1 MGARDELFTGR
12 STLLLELEEA
22 QVILNCATQHSLVLM
37 DELGRGTSSCDGAAI
52 ATATLHHLVT
62 QACLV
67 SVLSLYYSGQVFDLV
82 CESLSIRH
90 ATDEGTIALCTELSR
105 GVHGETRC
113 VSMIYVVVFM
123 VKPGVSMIHGNLFMV
138 KPDDDGK
145 AVTLLYSVV
154 EGLANE
160 SFGLNVARLADIR
173 ADVLSRASHYTDI
186 LQSRAESSRWVR

>member
-12 STLLLELEEA
+12 SSLLLELEET
-22 QVILNCATQHSLVLM
+22 QVILNVYDHRMGAR
-37 DELGRGTSSCDGAAI
+37 DELFT
-52 ATATLHHLVT
+52 
-62 QACLV
+62 
-67 SVLSLYYSGQVFDLV
+67 GQVFDLV

-113 VSMIYVVVFM
+113 VSMIHVVVFM
-123 VKPGVSMIHGNLFMV
+123 VKPGVSMIYAVVFMV
-138 KPDDDGK
+138 KPDDDWK